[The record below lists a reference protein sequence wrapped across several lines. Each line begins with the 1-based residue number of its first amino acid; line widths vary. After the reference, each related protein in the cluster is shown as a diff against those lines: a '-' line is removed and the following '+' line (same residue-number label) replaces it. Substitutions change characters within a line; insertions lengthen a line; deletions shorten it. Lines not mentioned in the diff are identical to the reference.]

1 MSEELDFIK
10 QRLDLLGKENE
21 VLGKSMGLEFERISK
36 AFAQMGNLLD
46 LLYLEVSVLIEMLA
60 KKNVGREIDVFA
72 DWMIFHDFSASL
84 RSGIFY
90 PGDAYPDI
98 VDDNI
103 KFWNLSFNYSF

>member
-60 KKNVGREIDVFA
+60 KKNVFTQEEFTKTLEETAKKVEESINAAAKEPKVEEPK
-72 DWMIFHDFSASL
+72 IEKL
-84 RSGIFY
+84 
-90 PGDAYPDI
+90 
-98 VDDNI
+98 
-103 KFWNLSFNYSF
+103 